1 MKKYLHPIIT
11 ILFLSLPH
19 ILIFKEWFLTSEM
32 PNVFEGLP
40 EFANLSFINQFFAKF
55 NYIPLWCSMRN
66 SGMSLTFFL
75 LPGWWVWSFPLII
88 LTLVFDEVIAGKIIF
103 SFFAVLSSMSMYA
116 YGFRLTKHK
125 VSSVLAGWIYS
136 SSGTFL
142 TIGLTHFHINIAIF
156 WAFIPLVF
164 LSLDEMFMDKRSF
177 VSISKAALIAWVAFS
192 SQPLFFIMSFIP
204 FMLVRALF
212 LVYTGT
218 KSGYGKS
225 VKEAFVK
232 VSVFA
237 LLSLFLNLWW
247 IVPQFS
253 YQTLY
258 LTPVYVNPE
267 AAFTAHVPQS
277 THTFS
282 EIVSMQTF
290 AGGGT
295 EFLKDPGIAGLRS
308 FGFFLPF
315 SLSLIAPIVCR
326 KDKREV
332 RYLFVCFFSTFL
344 FFLFLT
350 LIGLPFPSKV
360 VSQPFF
366 ASCLS
371 GFALRG
377 IFKRFSD
384 TSKNNDVFNCS
395 VLKGLKKKAP
405 SFLLV
410 IAVSVL
416 ILSSGFVE
424 MHRLTKTY
432 APPEELDEAYAFLST
447 LSKNESV
454 MILNVPFITPIG
466 KPYYSPFK
474 PDNFIGYYYSYLTD
488 YETVTHGLR
497 NCYGP
502 INEYEPNKYVSSTF
516 LVLDQTLQSGHF
528 NDFLALL
535 NFFPSL
541 VYMVVYRDLVS
552 PDIISFFENCTRLK
566 LIYENSLV
574 LIFQNLKLDE
584 VARTRISDTPVI
596 VSTSNVGS
604 SMITLGC
611 LFDGLKMNVLPLVVF
626 NESSLQMEGFSIRVL
641 NEEGRSRVFEAEDLL
656 SRSKGTFISEPFNH
670 TDLSPSN
677 GKSVT
682 IRNGGFANFSFNL
695 AEKDEYT
702 LSFRIFRSSD
712 MGGVLSFYLDGR
724 WLGSYETSSSKSCWG
739 WVNFTATLKPGRHE
753 VRIFNFGNATSVEYV
768 DIMVVSSAHNWD
780 ELLACSML
788 RTFVATSRTKGY
800 NVFAD
805 IPPSINA
812 PFLLVIDEAYFPSWR
827 LFTKDREY
835 SPTVANA
842 FLTGFIVDEPSSGEA
857 SIKFTLSLGEK
868 LAFSSSFIILLIIG
882 LLFVL
887 GILRK
892 FKARKAKLKNKA
904 SVSAYGGK
912 GGFNS

>member
-1 MKKYLHPIIT
+1 MKKYLHPIVT
-11 ILFLSLPH
+11 LFFLSLPH
-19 ILIFKEWFLTSEM
+19 ILIFREWFLSSEM

-40 EFANLSFINQFFAKF
+40 EFTNLSFIRQFFVKF
-55 NYIPLWCSMRN
+55 GYIPLWCSMRN

-75 LPGWWVWSFPLII
+75 LPGWWVWSSPLIP
-88 LTLVFDEVIAGKIIF
+88 LTLVFDEVVAGKIIF
-103 SFFAVLSSMSMYA
+103 SLFATLSSVSMYA
-116 YGFRLTKHK
+116 YAFRLTKHR

-142 TIGLTHFHINIAIF
+142 TIGLTHFHINFAIF

-164 LSLDEMFMDKRSF
+164 LSLDEMFMGKWSF
-177 VSISKAALIAWVAFS
+177 VSISKATLIAWIAFS
-192 SQPLFFIMSFIP
+192 SQPLFFIISSIP

-218 KSGYGKS
+218 KSGYKDAA
-225 VKEAFVK
+225 KKAFLK
-232 VSVFA
+232 FSIFA

-253 YQTLY
+253 YQRLY
-258 LTPVYVNPE
+258 LTPVYVSPE
-267 AAFTAHVPQS
+267 DVFTAHAPLS

-295 EFLKDPGIAGLRS
+295 EFLKDPSIAGLRS

-315 SLSLIAPIVCR
+315 SLSIIAPFVCR
-326 KDKREV
+326 KDRREV
-332 RYLFVCFFSTFL
+332 YYLSVCFFSTFL

-350 LIGLPFPSKV
+350 LVGLPFPTKV
-360 VSQPFF
+360 ASQPFF
-366 ASCLS
+366 SSCLS

-377 IFKRFSD
+377 IFGRFSNV
-384 TSKNNDVFNCS
+384 SKNNNVFNRS
-395 VLKGLKKKAP
+395 ILKELKRKASP
-405 SFLLV
+405 FLLLV
-410 IAVSVL
+410 AVSAL

-432 APPEELDEAYAFLST
+432 VPPEELDEAYTFLST
-447 LSKNESV
+447 ISKNESV
-454 MILNVPFITPIG
+454 MVLNVPFISPIG
-466 KPYYSPFK
+466 KPYYSSLK

-516 LVLDQTLQSGHF
+516 LVLDQTLKSGHY
-528 NDFLALL
+528 NDFLAIL

-541 VYMVVYRDLVS
+541 AYVVVCRDLVS
-552 PDIISFFENCTRLK
+552 VDVISFFGNSTRFK

-574 LIFQNLKLDE
+574 LIFQNLKLGQVD
-584 VARTRISDTPVI
+584 RTRITEAPVI

-604 SMITLGC
+604 NMITLGC
-611 LFDGLKMNVLPLVVF
+611 LFDDLKTNALPLVLF
-626 NESSLQMEGFSIRVL
+626 NESFPQMEGFSIHVL
-641 NEEGRSRVFEAEDLL
+641 NEEGCSWVFEAEDLL
-656 SRSKGTFISEPFNH
+656 SRSGGAFISEPFNH

-682 IRNGGFANFSFNL
+682 IRNGRFANFSFDL
-695 AEKDEYT
+695 TEKDEYT
-702 LSFRIFRSSD
+702 LSFRIFRSSIR
-712 MGGVLSFYLDGR
+712 GGVLLFYLDELE
-724 WLGSYETSSSKSCWG
+724 LGSHETSSSKSCWG
-739 WVNFTATLKPGRHE
+739 WANFTANLKPGRHE
-753 VRIFNFGNATSVEYV
+753 VRIFNLGNATSVEYV
-768 DIMVVSSAHNWD
+768 DIMALSSARNWE
-780 ELLACSML
+780 ELLTFSML

-805 IPPSINA
+805 ILPSINA

-827 LFTKDREY
+827 LSVEDRKY

-842 FLTGFIVDEPSSGEA
+842 FLTGFIVDKPSNGEA

-868 LAFSSSFIILLIIG
+868 LAFFSSFIVLLIMVVQF
-882 LLFVL
+882 LHHVL
-887 GILRK
+887 RRIQSTRG
-892 FKARKAKLKNKA
+892 
-904 SVSAYGGK
+904 SVENDNYCGDIE
-912 GGFNS
+912 

>member
-1 MKKYLHPIIT
+1 MKKYLHLVIT

-19 ILIFKEWFLTSEM
+19 ILIFKEWFFTSEM

-40 EFANLSFINQFFAKF
+40 EFTNLFFIKQFFVKF
-55 NYIPLWCSMRN
+55 GYIPLWCSMRN
-66 SGMSLTFFL
+66 SGMPLTFFL
-75 LPGWWVWSFPLII
+75 LPGWWVWSFPLIS

-103 SFFAVLSSMSMYA
+103 SFFATLSSVSMYT

-136 SSGTFL
+136 SSGVFL
-142 TIGLTHFHINIAIF
+142 TVGLTHFHINFAIF
-156 WAFIPLVF
+156 WALIPLVF
-164 LSLDEMFMDKRSF
+164 LSLDEIFMGKWSL

-192 SQPLFFIMSFIP
+192 SQPLFFSMSFIP
-204 FMLVRALF
+204 FMLIRMLF
-212 LVYTGT
+212 LIYTKT
-218 KSGYGKS
+218 KSDYRGAAKR
-225 VKEAFVK
+225 AFVK
-232 VSVFA
+232 ISIFA
-237 LLSLFLNLWW
+237 FISLFLNLWW

-258 LTPVYVNPE
+258 LTPVYVNPK
-267 AAFTAHVPQS
+267 AIFIVDAPLS

-282 EIVSMQTF
+282 EIISMQTF
-290 AGGGT
+290 SGGGT

-332 RYLFVCFFSTFL
+332 YYLFVCFFTTFL
-344 FFLFLT
+344 FFLFFT
-350 LIGLPFPSKV
+350 LARLSFPSKV
-360 VSQPFF
+360 VSQAFF
-366 ASCLS
+366 TSCLS

-377 IFKRFSD
+377 IFGRLSD
-384 TSKNNDVFNCS
+384 IYNKNDIFNCS
-395 VLKGLKKKAP
+395 ILKGFKRKALP
-405 SFLLV
+405 FLLL
-410 IAVSVL
+410 ITVSTF

-424 MHRLTKTY
+424 MHRLTETY
-432 APPEELDEAYAFLST
+432 VPPEEVDEAYAFLST
-447 LSKNESV
+447 LSKNENV

-466 KPYYSPFK
+466 KPYYSQVK

-502 INEYEPNKYVSSTF
+502 INEYEPNKYVSSTL
-516 LVLDQTLQSGHF
+516 LVLHQTLQSGYF

-541 VYMVVYRDLVS
+541 EYMVVYRDLVS
-552 PDIISFFENCTRLK
+552 PDIISFFENDARLK
-566 LIYENSLV
+566 IVYENSFVLV
-574 LIFQNLKLDE
+574 FQNLRSGE
-584 VARTRISDTPVI
+584 ASRTRITDAPVI
-596 VSTSNVGS
+596 VSTSTVGS

-611 LFDGLKMNVLPLVVF
+611 LFDDLKTNVLPLVLF
-626 NESSLQMEGFSIRVL
+626 NESSPQMGGFSFHVL
-641 NEEGRSRVFEAEDLL
+641 NEEGRSWVFEAEDLL
-656 SRSKGTFISEPFNH
+656 SRSEGAFISEPFNH
-670 TDLSPSN
+670 TNLSPSN
-677 GKSVT
+677 GKGVT
-682 IRNGGFANFSFNL
+682 IENGGFANFSFNL

-702 LSFRIFRSSD
+702 LSFRIFRSSER
-712 MGGVLSFYLDGR
+712 GGVLSFDLDGQ
-724 WLGSYETSSSKSCWG
+724 WLGSHETSSSKSCWG
-739 WVNFTATLKPGRHE
+739 WINFTATLEPGRHE
-753 VRIFNFGNATSVEYV
+753 VRISNLGNATCVEHV

-780 ELLACSML
+780 ELLACSLL

-827 LFTKDREY
+827 LSVKNREY

-842 FLTGFIVDEPSSGEA
+842 FLTGFIVDKPSSGEA

-868 LAFSSSFIILLIIG
+868 LAFSSSFIILLTMG
-882 LLFVL
+882 VLFVL
-887 GILRK
+887 DILRK
-892 FKARKAKLKNKA
+892 IKERKVKLKNKT
-904 SVSAYGGK
+904 SVSACENK
-912 GGFNS
+912 GGFKS

>member
-1 MKKYLHPIIT
+1 MMKKYLHPIVT
-11 ILFLSLPH
+11 LLFLSLPH

-40 EFANLSFINQFFAKF
+40 QFANLSFIKQFFVKF
-55 NYIPLWCSMRN
+55 GYIPLWCSMRN
-66 SGMSLTFFL
+66 SGMPLTFFL

-88 LTLVFDEVIAGKIIF
+88 LTLVFDGVIAGKIIF
-103 SFFAVLSSMSMYA
+103 SFFAILSSVSMYA

-125 VSSVLAGWIYS
+125 VGSVLAGWIYS

-142 TIGLTHFHINIAIF
+142 TIGLTHFHINFAIF

-164 LSLDEMFMDKRSF
+164 LSLDEMFMDKFSF
-177 VSISKAALIAWVAFS
+177 VSISKAALTAWVAFS

-204 FMLVRALF
+204 FMLIRALF
-212 LVYTGT
+212 LVYAGT
-218 KSGYGKS
+218 KSGYRES
-225 VKEAFVK
+225 VQKAFVK
-232 VSVFA
+232 ISIFT

-258 LTPVYVNPE
+258 LSPVYVNPG
-267 AAFTAHVPQS
+267 AVFTADAPLS

-332 RYLFVCFFSTFL
+332 HYLFVCFFSTFL
-344 FFLFLT
+344 LFLFLT
-350 LIGLPFPSKV
+350 LVGLPFPSKV

-366 ASCLS
+366 TSCLS
-371 GFALRG
+371 GFALRDMFG
-377 IFKRFSD
+377 RFSHIFN
-384 TSKNNDVFNCS
+384 KNDVFNCS
-395 VLKGLKKKAP
+395 ILKVFKRKVP
-405 SFLLV
+405 SFLIL
-410 IAVSVL
+410 IAVSAL

-432 APPEELDEAYAFLST
+432 DPPEELDEAYAFLST
-447 LSKNESV
+447 LSKNENV

-466 KPYYSPFK
+466 KPYYSSFK

-488 YETVTHGLR
+488 YKTVTHGLR

-516 LVLDQTLQSGHF
+516 LVLDYTLQSGHF

-541 VYMVVYRDLVS
+541 GYMVVYRDLVS

-584 VARTRISDTPVI
+584 AARTRITDAPVV
-596 VSTSNVGS
+596 VSTINVGS

-611 LFDGLKMNVLPLVVF
+611 LFDGLKTNALPLVLF
-626 NESSLQMEGFSIRVL
+626 NESSPQMEGFSIHVL
-641 NEEGRSRVFEAEDLL
+641 NEEGRSWVFEAEDLL
-656 SRSKGTFISEPFNH
+656 SRSKGAFISEPFNH

-677 GKSVT
+677 GKSVA
-682 IRNGGFANFSFNL
+682 IQSGGFANFSFNL
-695 AEKDEYT
+695 AEKEEYT
-702 LSFRIFRSSD
+702 LSFRIFRSSIR
-712 MGGVLSFYLDGR
+712 GGVLFFYLDGR
-724 WLGSYETSSSKSCWG
+724 LLGIYETSSSKSCWG
-739 WVNFTATLKPGRHE
+739 CVNFTATLKPGSHE
-753 VRIFNFGNATSVEYV
+753 VRVFNLGNATSIEYI
-768 DIMVVSSAHNWD
+768 DIMIVSSAYNWD
-780 ELLACSML
+780 ELLARSIL
-788 RTFVATSRTKGY
+788 RTSVAASRTEGY
-800 NVFAD
+800 DVFTS
-805 IPPSINA
+805 IPPGINA
-812 PFLLVIDEAYFPSWR
+812 PFLLVVDEAYFPSWR
-827 LFTKDREY
+827 LFMKDREY
-835 SPTVANA
+835 APTVANA
-842 FLTGFIVDEPSSGEA
+842 FLTGFMVDKPSSGEA

-868 LAFSSSFIILLIIG
+868 LAFSSSFVILLIIG
-882 LLFVL
+882 VLFVL

-892 FKARKAKLKNKA
+892 FKVRRAEK
-904 SVSAYGGK
+904 
-912 GGFNS
+912 